1 MIKKNQKPDESPLR
15 TYARYSSLAFQMLA
29 IILLG
34 VWGGRSLDKWL
45 ELEIPV
51 FTMVLS
57 VLSVLLSIYFAIKD
71 FIRKP

>member
-1 MIKKNQKPDESPLR
+1 
-15 TYARYSSLAFQMLA
+15 MLA
-29 IILLG
+29 IILIG

-45 ELEIPV
+45 ELKIPV

-57 VLSVLLSIYFAIKD
+57 VVSVSLSIYYAVKD

>member
-1 MIKKNQKPDESPLR
+1 MKKKSQNPDDNPLR

-29 IILLG
+29 IILIG

-45 ELEIPV
+45 ELKIPV

-57 VLSVLLSIYFAIKD
+57 VVSVSLSIYYAVKD

>member
-1 MIKKNQKPDESPLR
+1 MKKKSQSPDDNPLR

-29 IILLG
+29 IILIG

-45 ELEIPV
+45 ELKIPV

-57 VLSVLLSIYFAIKD
+57 VVSVSLSIYYAVKD